1 MYLVFFCFETQKH
14 FLCLFNILEMAIMV
28 KVVKVVNIINFE
40 IGNVDSMLFNVT
52 KFHVDIHSVV

>member
-1 MYLVFFCFETQKH
+1 
-14 FLCLFNILEMAIMV
+14 MAIMV
-28 KVVKVVNIINFE
+28 NVVKVVNIINFE